1 MDLELQ
7 GKSVIITGG
16 ASNIG
21 RAITLGFATEGANIT
36 VAELDV
42 EVGERVAELARQKGA
57 SDIQVIKTDV
67 TDLVQVKAMV
77 EAAKSKY
84 GGIDVLVNNVGWDK
98 LMYFAQTT
106 PDFWERIIQVNFIG
120 VLNCTHTVLKEMLEQ
135 GGGSIVS
142 ISSDAS
148 RQGEPREAVYGGIK
162 AAINSFMKTIAKE
175 NGRFGVRCNTVCP
188 GVVLPDDDEE
198 VSPNS
203 MWAKKGAMFPE
214 EQLPKIAAS
223 LPLKR
228 IGAPK
233 DIANA
238 VLFMASNATAGY
250 VTGQVLSVSGGY
262 SMIG

>member
-1 MDLELQ
+1 MDLELK

-21 RAITLGFATEGANIT
+21 RAITLGFALEGANIT
-36 VAELDV
+36 IAELDV
-42 EVGERVAELARQKGA
+42 AVGERVAALARQKGA
-57 SDIQVIKTDV
+57 SHAQVIKTDV
-67 TDLVQVKAMV
+67 TDLNQVKAMMESV
-77 EAAKSKY
+77 KNNY
-84 GGIDVLVNNVGWDK
+84 HGIDVLVNNVGWDK
-98 LMYFAQTT
+98 LMYFSQTT
-106 PDFWERIIQVNFIG
+106 PDFWEKIIQINYIG
-120 VLNCTHTVLKEMLEQ
+120 VLNCTHTVLKEMVAQ

-162 AAINSFMKTIAKE
+162 AAINSFMKTVAKE
-175 NGRFGVRCNTVCP
+175 NGRFGVRCNVVCP
-188 GVVLPDDDEE
+188 GVVMPDEDEE
-198 VSPNS
+198 VSLNS
-203 MWAKKGAMFPE
+203 MWAIKGAMFSD
-214 EQLPKIAAS
+214 EQIPKIAAS

-228 IGAPK
+228 IGHPN
-233 DIANA
+233 DIAKA